1 MTTTLASLQLRSFS
15 LRLSAVETRRLEG
28 LLSSE
33 ERARAASFRFGRHR
47 ERFIVGRGR
56 LRELLGEVTGRDPRA
71 LSIVY
76 GLNGKPEVAES
87 RVRFNLSHCEDFALL
102 AVTWGRAVGVDVE
115 RLRPVADRELVAER
129 FFSRPEVQALSRV
142 PVVHRDVA
150 FLRCWTRK
158 EAYLKALGG
167 GLSLDLAAFAVSL
180 GRDDACLAWAENADE
195 LDRWSLVDVSD
206 RCPGHVAAIVLESRE
221 A

>member
-1 MTTTLASLQLRSFS
+1 MTTTGTELDISTYSLHVAESELHR
-15 LRLSAVETRRLEG
+15 LIALLSAGEY
-28 LLSSE
+28 
-33 ERARAASFRFGRHR
+33 ARAAQLRFPRLR
-47 ERFIVGRGR
+47 ERFVVGRGR
-56 LRELLGEVTGRDPRA
+56 LREILGLRTGLDPRSLRFA
-71 LSIVY
+71 Y
-76 GLNGKPEVAES
+76 GPNGKPEVAES
-87 RVRFNLSHCEDFALL
+87 CVRFNLSHCEDFALL
-102 AVTWGRAVGVDVE
+102 AVTCGRAVGVDVE

-129 FFSRPEVQALSRV
+129 FFSSLEVQALSRV
-142 PVVHRDVA
+142 PAAQRDVA

-180 GRDDACLAWAENADE
+180 GRDGASLVWAENADE